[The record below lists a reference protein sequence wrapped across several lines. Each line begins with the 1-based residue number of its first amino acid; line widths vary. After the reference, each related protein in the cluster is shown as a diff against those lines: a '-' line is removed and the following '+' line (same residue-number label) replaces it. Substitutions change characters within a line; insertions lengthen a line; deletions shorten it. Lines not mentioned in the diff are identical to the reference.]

1 MGVIMMKRKVVQ
13 HGPSTLIVSLPSKWV
28 KEYNISKG
36 DELEVVQENSKIVIS
51 TSHTLNIEKAELDIS
66 GLDRTSILINIRSAY
81 RMGFDIIR
89 INFNDQLTQ
98 YFRMKKKEKVTS
110 VIHQEINRLIGLEI
124 VEQKENYCTVK
135 SLSKVS
141 VKEFDNV
148 LRRVLLLTIDVG
160 NDLVTGLSNN
170 DIVLLETIDDKHDT
184 ITKFVSYCLRIL
196 NKTGHPD
203 PKKTNFLYHIVA
215 TLDKIVDIIKYS
227 ARDARNLKPKT
238 SMECIRITKN
248 IVNSLVLYYEMFYK
262 YDKQKIVKISK
273 NREDV
278 VNDIKKCS
286 KSIPTEE
293 LLILTKLEQ
302 ILEEIFDITEERM
315 GLEY

>member
-1 MGVIMMKRKVVQ
+1 MKRKVVQ